1 MLMWTDPTGKQST
14 CPKPLSRKKL
24 KQLMPRNSSRL
35 TAKELYH
42 RFGRMSPSMKRE
54 LENKKK
60 RAEDMAEATRA
71 GKVSLV
77 DIAGAIDA
85 EIAEAKP
92 SIFKR
97 LGGFF
102 AGLKQKSDRAAARGK

>member
-1 MLMWTDPTGKQST
+1 MLFIKDTTGTQTD

-42 RFGRMSPSMKRE
+42 RFGRMSPLMKRDLERAKRESEAAQKEEKE
-54 LENKKK
+54 L
-60 RAEDMAEATRA
+60 MLA
-71 GKVSLV
+71 GVPPEERGPEKELP
-77 DIAGAIDA
+77 
-85 EIAEAKP
+85 KP
-92 SIFKR
+92 SIFR
-97 LGGFF
+97 RMSGFF